1 MDTSCDL
8 SRFASAQESGGTY
21 AAALA
26 ELRAGRKRSH
36 WMWFVFPQVA
46 GLGRSETARRY
57 ALAGLAEAR
66 AYLSDPVLGPRLVEC
81 ARTLTSLPT
90 TDPVEVFGPVD
101 ATKLRSSMTL
111 FAHAA
116 DDPSVRHAFR
126 AVLDQYFGGQDDE
139 ATTSRL

>member
-1 MDTSCDL
+1 M
-8 SRFASAQESGGTY
+8 SRFVAAQESGGTY
-21 AAALA
+21 AAAVA

-57 ALAGLAEAR
+57 ALSGLSEAR
-66 AYLSDPVLGPRLVEC
+66 AYLTDPVLGPRLVEC
-81 ARTLTSLPT
+81 ARALTSLST

-101 ATKLRSSMTL
+101 AAKLRSSMTL

-116 DDPSVRHAFR
+116 DDPSLRLVFR
-126 AVLDQYFGGQDDE
+126 AVLDQYFDGQEDAE
-139 ATTSRL
+139 TVSRL